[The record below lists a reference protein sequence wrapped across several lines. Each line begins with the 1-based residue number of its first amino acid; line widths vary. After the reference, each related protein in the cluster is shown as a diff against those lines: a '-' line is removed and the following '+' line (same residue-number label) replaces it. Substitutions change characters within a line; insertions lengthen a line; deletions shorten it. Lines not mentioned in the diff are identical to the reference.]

1 MYLKDFFCFEESLE
15 KDLKIWYNWGV
26 TYLLGLLLSLFLGV
40 HDF

>member
-26 TYLLGLLLSLFLGV
+26 IVFIRFIVVVIFGCP
-40 HDF
+40 